1 MHAAI
6 IELAHRQHGVFA
18 RWQAVGDGVSVHN
31 VDKLLRSGRILRVSR
46 AVYRPA
52 GAPLT
57 PEGELV
63 AATLRC
69 GPDAIVVGERPLAL
83 LGVRTADR
91 QGDFTVLTRP
101 GRSVTGIDWRW
112 REDPIPGQHR
122 AEIAKVASAT
132 PIRNLVEAAVD
143 VGDAVLERLVHG
155 ARWLPRGLRGLDEL
169 AAAHPHHPGV
179 VRLLGSGL
187 VDAAASESPAE
198 SELERVLTGL
208 GAVQQVW
215 VTPTIRVDF
224 LFPDAWLVLERD
236 GRAPHSGPGARAR
249 DIDQTTALQ
258 AMGLAVKRITA
269 EHVRQPAVLREEVEG
284 LLAVLGGRAT
294 PFIPDGSRRT
304 R

>member
-1 MHAAI
+1 MHEAI

-18 RWQAVGDGVSVHN
+18 RWQAIADGVSVHN
-31 VDKLLRSGRILRVSR
+31 IDKLLRSGRVLRVSR

-83 LGVRTADR
+83 LGVRTAGR
-91 QGDFTVLTRP
+91 RGDFTVLTRP

-112 REDPIPGQHR
+112 RPDPIPGEHR
-122 AEIAKVASAT
+122 AAVAKVPSVI
-132 PIRNLVEAAVD
+132 PLRNLVEAAVD
-143 VGDAVLERLVHG
+143 VGDGLLERLVHG
-155 ARWLPRGLRGLDEL
+155 TRWLPRGLRGLDQL
-169 AAAHPHHPGV
+169 AADHPRHPGV
-179 VRLLGSGL
+179 VRLLASGL
-187 VDAAASESPAE
+187 VDAAAPESPAE
-198 SELERVLTGL
+198 SELDELLMGL

-215 VTPTIRVDF
+215 VTPAIRVDF

-236 GRAPHSGPGARAR
+236 GAAPHSGPDARAR
-249 DIDQTTALQ
+249 DVDQTTALQ

-269 EHVRQPAVLREEVEG
+269 EHVRRPAVLRAEIEA